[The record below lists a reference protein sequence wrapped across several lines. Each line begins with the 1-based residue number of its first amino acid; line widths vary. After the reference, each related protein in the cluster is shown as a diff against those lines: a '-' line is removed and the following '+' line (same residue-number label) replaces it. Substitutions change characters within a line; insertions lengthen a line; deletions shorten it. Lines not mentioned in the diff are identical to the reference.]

1 MADIFFTITGTSHYF
16 GNKIFERKIKVKLVK
31 EPDNDYD
38 KEAIRVEL
46 RGLGK
51 VGYVANSPYTVL
63 GESISAGRLYDLFG
77 KEAEG
82 RVLYVLDR
90 GIVCELLVP
99 KDWHDP
105 RSFSFDKLKKLRR
118 RDNGNQQQQNWKKHR
133 KTQLFFSGK
142 SLVWGQNV
150 VLRLAFFF

>member
-16 GNKIFERKIKVKLVK
+16 GNKIFERKMKVKLVK

-82 RVLYVLDR
+82 RVCTCLTAVLSANCWCQR
-90 GIVCELLVP
+90 TGMIRAHSALI
-99 KDWHDP
+99 
-105 RSFSFDKLKKLRR
+105 S
-118 RDNGNQQQQNWKKHR
+118 
-133 KTQLFFSGK
+133 
-142 SLVWGQNV
+142 
-150 VLRLAFFF
+150 

>member
-16 GNKIFERKIKVKLVK
+16 GNKIFERKIKVKLAK

-63 GESISAGRLYDLFG
+63 GEHQRWAIIRPLWQESWRSCAAGTMGISSNRI
-77 KEAEG
+77 K
-82 RVLYVLDR
+82 R
-90 GIVCELLVP
+90 
-99 KDWHDP
+99 
-105 RSFSFDKLKKLRR
+105 
-118 RDNGNQQQQNWKKHR
+118 
-133 KTQLFFSGK
+133 
-142 SLVWGQNV
+142 
-150 VLRLAFFF
+150 